1 MNVTLKKFAYDDNN
15 EKVTIDYEVS
25 ISETELNILKKITK
39 DVLCMSNPDS
49 NYLNDVIQT
58 YTAIREEIRETL
70 NDDKLIYDEN
80 KKYWIVT
87 WFYTPNLVQFEH
99 KALGYQLPYLILK
112 DMYKI
117 HCVDY
122 SINILEE
129 LK

>member
-1 MNVTLKKFAYDDNN
+1 MNVTLKKIAHDDNN
-15 EKVTIDYEVS
+15 KNVTIDYEVS
-25 ISETELNILKKITK
+25 ISETELNILKKMKK
-39 DVLCMSNPDS
+39 DILCMSNSD
-49 NYLNDVIQT
+49 LNDLIQT

-80 KKYWIVT
+80 KNYWIVT
-87 WFYTPNLVQFEH
+87 WFYIPNLVQFEH
-99 KALGYQLPYLILK
+99 KALGYQIPYLILK

-117 HCVDY
+117 ECIDY